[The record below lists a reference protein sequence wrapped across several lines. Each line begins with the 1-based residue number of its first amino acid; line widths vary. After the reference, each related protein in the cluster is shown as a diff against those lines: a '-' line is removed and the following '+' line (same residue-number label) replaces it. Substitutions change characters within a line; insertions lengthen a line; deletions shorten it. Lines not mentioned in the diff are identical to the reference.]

1 MQFDNNTYTA
11 ESLGGWFSGFCPSN
25 GIADRL
31 NRQSRDADKQRKEF
45 ERKLENLKN
54 APAQHEIQQYET
66 MKKQKEK
73 ELSRVKKE
81 LEQITQIAEVQ
92 GLGAWCNGAV
102 KRRESA
108 ERKLKE
114 SQEQLGEAKERYNN
128 LVNRHKNYLP
138 RLRKIVDDIQNEI
151 NEVLS
156 EIKKVKQRIED
167 KKKAELLK
175 QQAEQMRINKEKL
188 QAEASASVQTAG
200 FGGMSMNT
208 LLLVGAVATV
218 LFIRNSKK

>member
-11 ESLGGWFSGFCPSN
+11 ESLGAWCAATDHARGYN
-25 GIADRL
+25 KLADSAVL
-31 NRQSRDADKQRKEF
+31 KRKEF

-81 LEQITQIAEVQ
+81 LEQITQIAQVQ
-92 GLGAWCNGAV
+92 GLGWFCNGAKRNRANALRRLNEEKV
-102 KRRESA
+102 KVGKA
-108 ERKLKE
+108 E
-114 SQEQLGEAKERYNN
+114 ERYNN

-218 LFIRNSKK
+218 LFIRNSRK